1 MSYFDFPHTRNYDSD
16 LSFLIDEYQRLLNKV
31 EELIG
36 KIDEGDVATLQDLSK
51 AIAPILQQIQN
62 LNETIAPISQQITQ
76 LESAIPTKTSQLT
89 NDSDFVNTTT
99 VNNAI
104 SSAVSPLSQQIQE
117 VESNIPTTTSQLT
130 NNSKF
135 VVGNNNV
142 ANIVIENGT
151 HTGSA
156 SNTLYFVLEA

>member
-16 LSFLIDEYQRLLNKV
+16 LSFLIEQYQKLLNKV

-36 KIDEGDVATLQDLSK
+36 KIDEGDVATLQDLNN
-51 AIAPILQQIQN
+51 AIAPILQQIQE
-62 LNETIAPISQQITQ
+62 LNSTIAPITQQITE
-76 LESAIPTKTSQLT
+76 LESNIPTKTSQLT
-89 NDSDFVNTTT
+89 NDSDFVTSSS
-99 VNNAI
+99 VNSAI
-104 SSAVSPLSQQIQE
+104 STAVSPLSQQIQE

-135 VVGNNNV
+135 VVGNNV

-151 HTGSA
+151 HTVSA

>member
-1 MSYFDFPHTRNYDSD
+1 MSYFDFPHARNYDSD
-16 LSFLIDEYQRLLNKV
+16 LSFLIEQYQRLLNKV

-62 LNETIAPISQQITQ
+62 LNEVVAPISQQITQ

-89 NDSDFVNTTT
+89 NDSDFVTSST
-99 VNNAI
+99 VNTAI
-104 SSAVSPLSQQIQE
+104 GNAVSPLTQQIQE

-130 NNSKF
+130 NNSHY
-135 VVGNNNV
+135 VVGATV

>member
-51 AIAPILQQIQN
+51 AIAPILEHIQS
-62 LNETIAPISQQITQ
+62 LNESIAPINQQLTQ
-76 LESAIPTKTSQLT
+76 LQSSIPSKTSQLT
-89 NDSDFVNTTT
+89 NDSDFVTSTAVNT
-99 VNNAI
+99 AI
-104 SSAVSPLSQQIQE
+104 STAVSPLSQQIQQ

-130 NNSKF
+130 NNSHY
-135 VVGNNNV
+135 VVGPTV

>member
-1 MSYFDFPHTRNYDSD
+1 MSYFDFPHARNYDSD
-16 LSFLIDEYQRLLNKV
+16 LSFLIEQYQTLLNKV
-31 EELIG
+31 EQLIG

-51 AIAPILQQIQN
+51 AIAPILQQIQD
-62 LNETIAPISQQITQ
+62 LNEVITPITQQITQ
-76 LESAIPTKTSQLT
+76 LESSIPTKTSQLT
-89 NDSDFVNTTT
+89 NDSDFVTTT
-99 VNNAI
+99 SVNTAIGNA
-104 SSAVSPLSQQIQE
+104 VNPLTQQIQE

-130 NNSKF
+130 NNSHY
-135 VVGNNNV
+135 VVGATV

>member
-16 LSFLIDEYQRLLNKV
+16 LSFLIEQYQTLLNKV

-36 KIDEGDVATLQDLSK
+36 KIDEGDVATLQDLSN
-51 AIAPILQQIQN
+51 AIAPILQQIQE
-62 LNETIAPISQQITQ
+62 LNATIAPITQQITQ
-76 LESAIPTKTSQLT
+76 LESIIPTSTSQLN
-89 NDSDFVNTTT
+89 NDSDFVTSTAVNT
-99 VNNAI
+99 AI
-104 SSAVSPLSQQIQE
+104 STAVKPLSQQIQE
-117 VESNIPTTTSQLT
+117 VESDIPTTTSQLT
-130 NNSKF
+130 NNSHY
-135 VVGNNNV
+135 VVGATV

>member
-31 EELIG
+31 EQLIG

-51 AIAPILQQIQN
+51 AIAPILQQIQE
-62 LNETIAPISQQITQ
+62 LNATIAPITQQITQ

-89 NDSDFVNTTT
+89 NDSGFVNTSA
-99 VNNAI
+99 VNNI
-104 SSAVSPLSQQIQE
+104 VNQAVSPITQQLQE

-130 NNSKF
+130 NNSNF
-135 VVGNNNV
+135 VVGTSV
-142 ANIVIENGT
+142 ANIVIES
-151 HTGSA
+151 GSHSGSDA
-156 SNTLYFVLEA
+156 NTLYFVVEA

>member
-16 LSFLIDEYQRLLNKV
+16 LSFLIEEYQRLLTKV

-51 AIAPILQQIQN
+51 AIAPILQQIQE
-62 LNETIAPISQQITQ
+62 LNTTIAPINQQITQ
-76 LESAIPTKTSQLT
+76 LESSIPTSTSQLT
-89 NDSDFVNTTT
+89 NDSDFVNTTA
-99 VNNAI
+99 VNTAI
-104 SSAVSPLSQQIQE
+104 STAISPLSQQIQQ
-117 VESNIPTTTSQLT
+117 VESDIPTTTSQLT
-130 NNSKF
+130 NNSHY
-135 VVGNNNV
+135 VVGPTV

>member
-16 LSFLIDEYQRLLNKV
+16 LSFLIEQYQKLLNKV

-36 KIDEGDVATLQDLSK
+36 KIDTGDVATLQDLSK
-51 AIAPILQQIQN
+51 AIAPILQQIHD
-62 LNETIAPISQQITQ
+62 LNETIAPINQQITQ
-76 LESAIPTKTSQLT
+76 LSSSIPTKTSQLQ
-89 NDSDFVNTTT
+89 NDSDFVTSTAVNTAIGTA
-99 VNNAI
+99 VN
-104 SSAVSPLSQQIQE
+104 PLNQQIQE

-130 NNSKF
+130 NNSHY
-135 VVGNNNV
+135 VVGATV

-156 SNTLYFVLEA
+156 SNTLYFVLEE

>member
-104 SSAVSPLSQQIQE
+104 SSAVSPLTQQIQV

-135 VVGNNNV
+135 VVGNNV
-142 ANIVIENGT
+142 ANIVIES
-151 HTGSA
+151 GSHSGSDA
-156 SNTLYFVLEA
+156 NTLYFVLEA

>member
-16 LSFLIDEYQRLLNKV
+16 LSFLIDEYQRLLTKV

-51 AIAPILQQIQN
+51 AIAPILQQIQE
-62 LNETIAPISQQITQ
+62 LNATIAPINQQITQ
-76 LESAIPTKTSQLT
+76 LESSIPTSTSQLT
-89 NDSDFVNTTT
+89 NDSDFVTSTAVNT
-99 VNNAI
+99 AI
-104 SSAVSPLSQQIQE
+104 STAVNPLSQQIQE

-130 NNSKF
+130 NNSHY
-135 VVGNNNV
+135 VVGATV

-156 SNTLYFVLEA
+156 ANTLYFVLEA

>member
-1 MSYFDFPHTRNYDSD
+1 MSYFDFPHARNYDSD
-16 LSFLIDEYQRLLNKV
+16 LSFLIEQYQTLLNKV

-51 AIAPILQQIQN
+51 AIAPILQQIQD
-62 LNETIAPISQQITQ
+62 LNAAIAPINQQITQ
-76 LESAIPTKTSQLT
+76 LQSSIPTKTSQLQ
-89 NDSDFVNTTT
+89 NDSDFVTSST
-99 VNNAI
+99 VNSAI
-104 SSAVSPLSQQIQE
+104 SNAVSPLSQQIQE

-130 NNSKF
+130 NNSHY
-135 VVGNNNV
+135 VVGATV
-142 ANIVIENGT
+142 ANIVVESGS